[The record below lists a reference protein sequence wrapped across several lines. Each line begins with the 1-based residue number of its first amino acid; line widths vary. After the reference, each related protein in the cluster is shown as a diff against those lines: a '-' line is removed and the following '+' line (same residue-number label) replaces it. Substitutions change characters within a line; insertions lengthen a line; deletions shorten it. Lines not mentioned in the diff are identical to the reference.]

1 MNMESNRIISRMNA
15 RELSIEEAAGV
26 AAGTLRTLRTAG
38 IAGSVDVL
46 TTED

>member
-1 MNMESNRIISRMNA
+1 MENNRVISRMNA

-26 AAGTLRTLRTAG
+26 AAGTLRSQGTINGGHA
-38 IAGSVDVL
+38 DVL